1 MSVFAYKG
9 FDSAG
14 KTVSGV
20 VDADSQRTARA
31 MLRREGVF
39 ATEFQEEIAQERPLL
54 KREFTFRG
62 LLTRI
67 KVQDVAIV
75 TRQLATLLGA
85 GLPLVEAL
93 TATIEQADIL
103 PMKRILSQVRDRVN
117 EGSTLADALA
127 QHTKAFSELYVNMVR
142 AGEASGALEVVLQ
155 RLADFM
161 ENQVS
166 IRATFWAHMIYPLVM
181 IVIAFAVVFLLMVK
195 VIPKL
200 TQIFQDI
207 HRTLPLPTKL
217 LIASSN
223 FASTYW
229 PLILIIIVGLIIG
242 MRQFRRTA
250 RGREWMDR
258 VSLRLPLF
266 GKLIRI
272 SAMSRF
278 SRTLSTLLASGVPI
292 VKALDIV
299 SAIVGN
305 VVLSRAIDA
314 AKERITEGMSIAEPL
329 RQSKVFPPMVIR
341 MIAVGEQSG
350 ELEGMLERVAV
361 AFDREVDAKLKV
373 FTSLLQPVVILI
385 MAGMVGFIIVSILL
399 PILEINQM
407 VK

>member
-39 ATEFQEEIAQERPLL
+39 ATEFQEEIVQERPIL

-62 LLTRI
+62 LLARI

-93 TATIEQADIL
+93 SATIEQADIL